1 MNFLTTLGL
10 VFVFGSF
17 VQANTD
23 VLDLNNQNIEYVA
36 KSQTPNPEMLEEIFP
51 EEYVKAHEG
60 LKSNDEVQEEI
71 GSIKVQEEVRQ
82 STVSGGSKRDQRAV
96 HTWMGVFLL
105 FTFLP

>member
-1 MNFLTTLGL
+1 MGHTNMNFLTTLSL

-36 KSQTPNPEMLEEIFP
+36 KSQTPNPEILEEIFP

-60 LKSNDEVQEEI
+60 IKSND
-71 GSIKVQEEVRQ
+71 KVQEEVRQ
-82 STVSGGSKRDQRAV
+82 STVSGGSKIDQRAV
-96 HTWMGVFLL
+96 HTWMGAFLL
-105 FTFLP
+105 FT